1 MKCKYVLATLL
12 AGAFSMSAGAADP
25 TNSTLLKQCES
36 AQGEVKRECED
47 VAKQMLRKDQEGQQR
62 SDQTDQQVT
71 HSSPAMETPSD
82 AKQKS
87 AQPSAKPTPKPSKPK
102 PE

>member
-1 MKCKYVLATLL
+1 MKCTCVLTALL

-47 VAKQMLRKDQEGQQR
+47 VAKQMLRKDPQSQQG
-62 SDQTDQQVT
+62 SDRTDQQVT

-82 AKQKS
+82 AKQKP
-87 AQPSAKPTPKPSKPK
+87 AQPSAKPTPKPSKPQ